1 LILDVRFAFQEMTS
15 MHDASH
21 TPARRTS
28 QLRALIFLNAAL
40 LIVLGAVTFGSM
52 AKAQARG
59 RGEYTMVSGG
69 VPGADS
75 AAVYIVDVNNQEMV
89 IMTYSP
95 QNKTLEGVGY
105 RNLAVDA
112 ANASRN
118 QRPRN

>member
-1 LILDVRFAFQEMTS
+1 
-15 MHDASH
+15 MHKASH
-21 TPARRTS
+21 KPNRHSSQIRT
-28 QLRALIFLNAAL
+28 LIFLNAAL
-40 LIVLGAVTFGSM
+40 LIVLAAVTFSSM

-95 QNKTLEGVGY
+95 QNKVVEGVGY

-112 ANASRN
+112 ASATRN